1 MPGAG
6 KSGTGHSEGE
16 GRGVGVTP
24 ALECGV
30 SLEPVIGSGTNPP
43 PQAAQCWTRGRG
55 PSDKNESGPLSGGGR
70 GLCGARS
77 GLGQILLV
85 QSDYTK
91 NKYILTYL

>member
-1 MPGAG
+1 M
-6 KSGTGHSEGE
+6 
-16 GRGVGVTP
+16 TP

-30 SLEPVIGSGTNPP
+30 SLEPVIGSGTNHP
-43 PQAAQCWTRGRG
+43 PQAAGCWTRGRG

>member
-6 KSGTGHSEGE
+6 KSGTGHIQGG
-16 GRGVGVTP
+16 GRGDTSP
-24 ALECGV
+24 GV
-30 SLEPVIGSGTNPP
+30 SLEPVIGSGTNHP
-43 PQAAQCWTRGRG
+43 PQAAGCWTRGRG

-70 GLCGARS
+70 GLCRAES

-91 NKYILTYL
+91 E

>member
-1 MPGAG
+1 MPGSRAPG
-6 KSGTGHSEGE
+6 IQRGE
-16 GRGVGVTP
+16 GGGSGGDTST
-24 ALECGV
+24 GV
-30 SLEPVIGSGTNPP
+30 SLEPVIGSGTNHPP
-43 PQAAQCWTRGRG
+43 QAAQAAQCWTRGRG

-70 GLCGARS
+70 GLCGAQS